1 MKVGDKVRVIGIPEG
16 LPDNDMQTMQVFE
29 QCLGRIFPIE
39 DIKKVEDLPHELVE
53 LLVGE
58 VVGEADF
65 MHSIWI
71 EPEFL
76 EVVDT
81 KS

>member
-1 MKVGDKVRVIGIPEG
+1 MKVGDKVRVIGIPKG
-16 LPDNDMQTMQVFE
+16 LSDNDMQTKQVFE
-29 QCLGRIFPIE
+29 LCLGRIFPIE
-39 DIKKVEDLPHELVE
+39 DIRPVKDLPYGLVE

-58 VVGEADF
+58 VVGEADYI
-65 MHSIWI
+65 HSIWV

-81 KS
+81 TN